1 MARMSI
7 TVEEDLLVEA
17 QRVLGVGTK
26 AEAIRIALREVVRR
40 KHLHKV
46 VSRQGKV
53 DLELDEKTLERLRGE
68 G

>member
-7 TVEEDLLVEA
+7 TVEEKLLVEA
-17 QRVLGVGTK
+17 QQVLGVSTK

-40 KHLHKV
+40 RHLHKV
-46 VSRQGKV
+46 VSRRGKV
-53 DLELDEKTLERLRGE
+53 DLELDDKTLERLRGE

>member
-7 TVEEDLLVEA
+7 TVEEELLTEA
-17 QRVLGVGTK
+17 QRVLGVRTK

-40 KHLHKV
+40 RHLHKV
-46 VSRQGKV
+46 VSRQGGV
-53 DLELDEKTLERLRGE
+53 DLDLDEETLSRLREE